1 MDTYGRLIKCMQEVG
16 MMDSQQKI
24 VDKSSMV
31 FIAFFVELE
40 NEFKI
45 QIPEQYLTTEVLNS
59 LDVLI
64 DLIDSLTK
72 EENK

>member
-1 MDTYGRLIKCMQEVG
+1 MDTYGRLTKCMQEVG

-45 QIPEQYLTTEVLNS
+45 QIPEQYLTIEVLNS

>member
-1 MDTYGRLIKCMQEVG
+1 
-16 MMDSQQKI
+16 
-24 VDKSSMV
+24 MV

-45 QIPEQYLTTEVLNS
+45 QIPEQYLTIEVLNS